1 MFIDQVNI
9 EVVAGNGGKGM
20 VAFRREKYVPKGGPS
35 GGNGGKGGSIIFR
48 GSLNKTTL
56 LDLKYNKII
65 KADSGENGK
74 AKDMFGKDA
83 LDIIIEV
90 PLGTV
95 VKNLETGEVIADI
108 TKENQEVV
116 IARGGKG
123 GRGNAAFATSKNP
136 APRIF
141 EAGERGEVKNISLEL
156 KLLADAGLVGLP
168 NVGKST
174 IISALSKARPKI
186 ADYPFTTLIPNLGMV
201 EAKDGR
207 SFVLADLPGL
217 IEGASLGAGLGHDF
231 LRHIERCRIIIYVL
245 DVDPLDKSDP
255 YENYLLIKK
264 ELEEYNPE
272 LITRPEVIVA
282 NKMDLPNANKNLL
295 KLKTKLGDD
304 VIGISA
310 YQAENLDALVYRIA
324 DLLDTVPLKEE
335 YIEEVVEYTFKK
347 EEKPYTITILE
358 DGVYEVKGKILQRY
372 IDSTNFD
379 NDESVKLLSYRLKK
393 LGIED
398 ELKKLGVSEDDTV
411 IIEGIVFEIL

>member
-1 MFIDQVNI
+1 
-9 EVVAGNGGKGM
+9 
-20 VAFRREKYVPKGGPS
+20 
-35 GGNGGKGGSIIFR
+35 
-48 GSLNKTTL
+48 
-56 LDLKYNKII
+56 
-65 KADSGENGK
+65 
-74 AKDMFGKDA
+74 
-83 LDIIIEV
+83 
-90 PLGTV
+90 
-95 VKNLETGEVIADI
+95 
-108 TKENQEVV
+108 
-116 IARGGKG
+116 
-123 GRGNAAFATSKNP
+123 
-136 APRIF
+136 
-141 EAGERGEVKNISLEL
+141 
-156 KLLADAGLVGLP
+156 
-168 NVGKST
+168 
-174 IISALSKARPKI
+174 
-186 ADYPFTTLIPNLGMV
+186 MV

-358 DGVYEVKGKILQRY
+358 DGVYEVKGKILERY